1 MKWSGLVVL
10 TVLITGLASG
20 DDKRPA
26 DRAPATPPVLRSD
39 RAEDSVIVTLPGGP
53 VSEKPAKTEEASA
66 PEAKAPAAPATDNA
80 AAAAATTAAPASPDG
95 GPAVA
100 AVVSGWGTAKVPA
113 TAADPPAAANSATPP
128 ALTEAAAPP
137 AEPPATD
144 TTAAPPADAPAAPD
158 PPAPAPTPAIPAKPA
173 IPLDFQADAGVYC
186 QKRIGQWHEAE
197 ALALLGDATGRR
209 ASLDENNLENGQ
221 ILSFSDP
228 TGRYRQ
234 LELDFDKEHGQLR
247 TVFVYPKNLS
257 WNDCRHLF
265 GGKVNASLANKG
277 RRFYSYVDK
286 RLDVLVDPSGKVISL
301 GLY

>member
-80 AAAAATTAAPASPDG
+80 AAAAATTAAPASPRWWACG
-95 GPAVA
+95 GGGGLRLGHGEGSCNGGRP
-100 AVVSGWGTAKVPA
+100 SGGSQLR
-113 TAADPPAAANSATPP
+113 DSP